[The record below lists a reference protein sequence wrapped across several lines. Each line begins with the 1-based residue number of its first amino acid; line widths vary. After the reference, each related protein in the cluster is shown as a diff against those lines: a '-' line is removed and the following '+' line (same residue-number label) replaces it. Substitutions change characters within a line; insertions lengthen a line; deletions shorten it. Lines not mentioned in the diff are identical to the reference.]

1 MASSFNVDALRH
13 CHIFNEK
20 GCASMMKK
28 IGWIGLIKG
37 KPYFEKTG
45 DEYGPAEF
53 ERAEIFKKKKDAL
66 KRFEKVVPVYQ

>member
-1 MASSFNVDALRH
+1 
-13 CHIFNEK
+13 
-20 GCASMMKK
+20 MMKK